1 LTGLPSA
8 GEWPPRGARAIDCR
22 PSDEGAML
30 DFLLTNRAI
39 NGVSTEL
46 TEQQPSSTRRVQA
59 RHSDELATPNDAA
72 MFADGV
78 LNAPSKS

>member
-1 LTGLPSA
+1 VSNST
-8 GEWPPRGARAIDCR
+8 
-22 PSDEGAML
+22 
-30 DFLLTNRAI
+30 TNRAI